1 MAMNRQDQ
9 RPRLHPEGA
18 PVVEAEVLRHAAAP
32 AARGEEGTPLFWRIF
47 GTTVLSIASLVAVTL
62 YQQLSGAVSE
72 LRNECHALSE
82 SCGDLVK
89 KDEYNSHNLAVANS
103 LKEVQA
109 NNAAALDLWRERA
122 LELERQIKADEE
134 EYKQQSRDLSRELQR
149 LRERLAVLE
158 SRLAPGGARAPAE
171 GARP

>member
-1 MAMNRQDQ
+1 
-9 RPRLHPEGA
+9 
-18 PVVEAEVLRHAAAP
+18 VVEAEVLRHAAAP

-47 GTTVLSIASLVAVTL
+47 GTTILSIAALVAVTL
-62 YQQLSGAVSE
+62 YQQLSGAVAE
-72 LRNECHALSE
+72 LRVKCQAISE
-82 SCGDLVK
+82 SSGDLVK

-122 LELERQIKADEE
+122 RELERQIKLDKD
-134 EYKQQSRDLSRELQR
+134 EYKQQLRELARESQR

-158 SRLAPGGARAPAE
+158 SRPVPGGAPARAE
-171 GARP
+171 GVRQP